1 MTDTTNLRVVG
12 AQDLWAEAEP
22 VIAECRGEM
31 EAYGLSIS
39 AASKEMGRGVS
50 SATLSRWLAKSYDG
64 DIPAVT
70 ARVQRWIDTK
80 REAARRDVSAAGLDR
95 HVDLGVTEEVAAVLS
110 HAQAAGDVVL
120 VHGRSGAG
128 KSWAVERYCR
138 THTQAHRVTA
148 TGAVVTLSG
157 LLTRVADAVGAGSR
171 HGSALAAETAAVDR
185 LRDRR
190 ALLCVD
196 EAHHLSPR
204 LLDELRCVRDLSGA
218 GLALVGGD
226 ELWTALASS
235 RRCDQIVGR
244 IGVRL
249 PLGAPAEA
257 DVLDLAASVLG
268 RTPEASEVRAITD
281 CARRAGGMHA
291 LRRFL
296 TRAWMLGR
304 MHKRAITA
312 ADLAA
317 AAEEAAA

>member
-1 MTDTTNLRVVG
+1 MTDTNLRVVG
-12 AQDLWAEAEP
+12 AQDPWAEADP

-31 EAYGLSIS
+31 QAYGLSIA

-50 SATLSRWLAKSYDG
+50 TGTLSRWLARTYDG

-70 ARVQRWIDTK
+70 ARVQRWIDTR
-80 REAARRDVSAAGLDR
+80 REAARRDVAAAGLDR
-95 HVDLGVTEEVAAVLS
+95 HVDLGVTEDIAAVLS

-128 KSWAVERYCR
+128 KSWAVERYCL
-138 THTQAHRVTA
+138 THTQAYRLTTTDAWVTM
-148 TGAVVTLSG
+148 SG
-157 LLTRVADAVGAGSR
+157 LLTMVADAVGAGSR
-171 HGSALAAETAAVDR
+171 HGSALAAETAVVDR

-244 IGVRL
+244 IGLRL
-249 PLGAPAEA
+249 PLGVPAEA
-257 DVLDLAASVLG
+257 DVLDLAESVLG
-268 RTPEASEVRAITD
+268 RAPAGTEVKTILE
-281 CARRAGGMHA
+281 CSRRAGGLHA

-296 TRAWMLGR
+296 ARAWMLSR
-304 MHKRAITA
+304 VHKRAITA

-317 AAEEAAA
+317 ATEEVAA